1 MADGIKQLDLF
12 GDEVRPKAKY
22 VQGQV
27 GKDDYSE
34 FTEKFKAK
42 LTTDD
47 CYTPVE
53 VYEAA
58 LGWLREKVDL
68 SGANIVRP
76 FWPGGDYE
84 AYDYKEGD
92 VVVDNPPFSI
102 LAKILRFYQ
111 SRGIRFFLFGPQL
124 TLFSSSSS
132 SSLTYIPCG
141 YQIVYANGAKV
152 NTGFISNLFGDVFAM
167 SAPDL
172 RKRIKEAQ
180 EKAKG
185 NGSVSLPRYEYPP
198 EVLTSSML
206 GYLSTHGVEF
216 KVMRDEVSPVPLLA
230 LASQKAVGKAIFG
243 KGWLISEKKAAEKK
257 AAEKK
262 AAEKKAA
269 EKVIFWE
276 LSEAEREAV
285 RRISLNKK
293 KRIGY
298 ENNIFIDTR
307 GPGGR

>member
-1 MADGIKQLDLF
+1 MADELKQLDLF
-12 GDEVRPKAKY
+12 GEEVRPKAKY

-27 GKDDYSE
+27 GKDDYGE

-53 VYEAA
+53 VYEAV
-58 LGWLREKVDL
+58 LGWLMEKVDIE
-68 SGANIVRP
+68 GCNIVRP

-84 AYDYKEGD
+84 AYDYKEDD

-102 LAKILRFYQ
+102 LAGILRFYQ
-111 SRGIRFFLFGPQL
+111 GKGIRFFLFGPQL

-132 SSLTYIPCG
+132 SLTYIPCACA
-141 YQIVYANGAKV
+141 VEYANGAKV
-152 NTGFISNLFGDVFAM
+152 NTGFISNLFGDVLAM

-180 EKAKG
+180 EKARG
-185 NGSVSLPRYEYPP
+185 EASAPLPKYEYPP

-216 KVMRDEVSPVPLLA
+216 KVMRDEVSPVPLSA
-230 LASQKAVGKAIFG
+230 LASQKAVGKVIFG

-269 EKVIFWE
+269 EKVIVWE
-276 LSEAEREAV
+276 LSDVEREAV
-285 RRISLNKK
+285 RRIDKK
-293 KRIGY
+293 KKIKQNG
-298 ENNIFIDTR
+298 ND
-307 GPGGR
+307 

>member
-1 MADGIKQLDLF
+1 MADEIKQLDLF
-12 GDEVRPKAKY
+12 GEEFRPKAKR

-27 GKDDYSE
+27 GRDNYEE
-34 FTEKFKAK
+34 FVAKFKTR
-42 LTTDD
+42 LTKDD

-53 VYEAA
+53 VYEAV

-84 AYDYKEGD
+84 AYDYKEDD

-132 SSLTYIPCG
+132 LTYIPCACP
-141 YQIVYANGAKV
+141 VEYANGAKI
-152 NTGFISNLFGDVFAM
+152 NTGFISNLFGDVLAM

-172 RKRIKEAQ
+172 RLRVKEAQ
-180 EKAKG
+180 ENARGKA
-185 NGSVSLPRYEYPP
+185 SAPLPVYEYPP

-216 KVMRDEVSPVPLLA
+216 KVMRDEVSPVPLSA

-243 KGWLISEKKAAEKK
+243 KGWLISERKVAQRKAAQRKAAQRKAAERK
-257 AAEKK
+257 AAERK
-262 AAEKKAA
+262 AAERKAA
-269 EKVIFWE
+269 EKVIVWE
-276 LSEAEREAV
+276 LSDVEREAV
-285 RRISLNKK
+285 RRIDK
-293 KRIGY
+293 KRK
-298 ENNIFIDTR
+298 
-307 GPGGR
+307 

>member
-1 MADGIKQLDLF
+1 MADEIKQQDLF
-12 GDEVRPKAKY
+12 GEEVRPKAKF

-27 GKDDYSE
+27 GKDDYGE

-53 VYEAA
+53 VYEAV
-58 LGWLREKVDL
+58 LGWLREKVDIE
-68 SGANIVRP
+68 GCNIVRP

-84 AYDYKEGD
+84 AYDYKEDD

-102 LAKILRFYQ
+102 LAGILRFYQ
-111 SRGIRFFLFGPQL
+111 GKGIRFFLFGPQL
-124 TLFSSSSS
+124 TLFSSAS
-132 SSLTYIPCG
+132 SSLTYIPCACA
-141 YQIVYANGAKV
+141 VEYANGAKV
-152 NTGFISNLFGDVFAM
+152 NTGFISNLFGDVLAM

-185 NGSVSLPRYEYPP
+185 DASVSLPRYEYPP

-216 KVMRDEVSPVPLLA
+216 KVMRDEVSPVLLSA

-257 AAEKK
+257 AAEKII
-262 AAEKKAA
+262 
-269 EKVIFWE
+269 VWE

-285 RRISLNKK
+285 RRISLDKK
-293 KRIGY
+293 
-298 ENNIFIDTR
+298 NV
-307 GPGGR
+307 

>member
-1 MADGIKQLDLF
+1 MADEIKQLDLF
-12 GDEVRPKAKY
+12 GEEVRPKAKY

-27 GKDDYSE
+27 GKDDYGE

-53 VYEAA
+53 VYEAV

-84 AYDYKEGD
+84 AYDYKEDD

-102 LAKILRFYQ
+102 LAGILRFYQ
-111 SRGIRFFLFGPQL
+111 GRGIRFFLFGPQL

-132 SSLTYIPCG
+132 SSSSLTYILCACP
-141 YQIVYANGAKV
+141 VEYANGAKV

-172 RKRIKEAQ
+172 RKRIMEAQ
-180 EKAKG
+180 EKAER
-185 NGSVSLPRYEYPP
+185 NGSASLPRYEYPP

-206 GYLSTHGVEF
+206 GYLSSHGVEF
-216 KVMRDEVSPVPLLA
+216 TVMRDEVSPSKLSA
-230 LASQKAVGKAIFG
+230 LASQRAVGKGIFG
-243 KGWLISEKKAAEKK
+243 NGWLISEKKAAEKK
-257 AAEKK
+257 AAEKII
-262 AAEKKAA
+262 
-269 EKVIFWE
+269 VWE
-276 LSEAEREAV
+276 LSEAERAAV

-293 KRIGY
+293 TY
-298 ENNIFIDTR
+298 NNK
-307 GPGGR
+307 

>member
-1 MADGIKQLDLF
+1 MADELKQLDLF
-12 GDEVRPKAKY
+12 GEEFRPKAKR

-27 GKDDYSE
+27 GKDGYGE
-34 FTEKFKAK
+34 FTDKFKPK

-53 VYEAA
+53 VYEAV
-58 LGWLREKVDL
+58 LGWLREKVDIE
-68 SGANIVRP
+68 GCNIVRP
-76 FWPGGDYE
+76 FCPGGDYE
-84 AYDYKEGD
+84 AYDYKVGD

-102 LAKILRFYQ
+102 LARILRFYQ
-111 SRGIRFFLFGPQL
+111 DGGIRFFLFGPQL
-124 TLFSSSSS
+124 TLFSSS
-132 SSLTYIPCG
+132 LTYIPCACP
-141 YQIVYANGAKV
+141 VEYANGAKV

-172 RKRIKEAQ
+172 RLRVKEAQ

-216 KVMRDEVSPVPLLA
+216 KVMRDEVSPVPLSA
-230 LASQKAVGKAIFG
+230 LASQKAVNKAIFG

-257 AAEKK
+257 AAEK
-262 AAEKKAA
+262 
-269 EKVIFWE
+269 VIVWE
-276 LSEAEREAV
+276 LSDVEREAV
-285 RRISLNKK
+285 RRIDK
-293 KRIGY
+293 KRK
-298 ENNIFIDTR
+298 
-307 GPGGR
+307 

>member
-12 GDEVRPKAKY
+12 GEEVRPKAKY

-27 GKDDYSE
+27 GKDDYGE
-34 FTEKFKAK
+34 FTDKFKPK

-53 VYEAA
+53 VYEAV
-58 LGWLREKVDL
+58 LGWLREKVDIE
-68 SGANIVRP
+68 GCNIVRP

-84 AYDYKEGD
+84 AYDYKEDD

-102 LAKILRFYQ
+102 LARILGFYQ
-111 SRGIRFFLFGPQL
+111 DRGIRFFLFGPQL

-132 SSLTYIPCG
+132 SLTYIPCACT
-141 YQIVYANGAKV
+141 VEYANGAKV
-152 NTGFISNLFGDVFAM
+152 STGFISNLFGDVLAM

-180 EKAKG
+180 EKARAVASASMPK
-185 NGSVSLPRYEYPP
+185 YEYPP

-216 KVMRDEVSPVPLLA
+216 VVMRDEVSPRLLSA
-230 LASQKAVGKAIFG
+230 LAAQRAVGKDIFG
-243 KGWLISEKKAAEKK
+243 YGWLISEKKAAEKK

-262 AAEKKAA
+262 AAEK
-269 EKVIFWE
+269 VIVWE
-276 LSEAEREAV
+276 LSDMEREAV
-285 RRISLNKK
+285 RRIDEKKQNKIK
-293 KRIGY
+293 QNG
-298 ENNIFIDTR
+298 ND
-307 GPGGR
+307 

>member
-1 MADGIKQLDLF
+1 MADEIKQLDLF
-12 GDEVRPKAKY
+12 GEEVRPKAKY

-27 GKDDYSE
+27 GKDDYGE

-53 VYEAA
+53 VYEAV

-76 FWPGGDYE
+76 FWPGCDYE
-84 AYDYKEGD
+84 AYDYKEDD

-102 LAKILRFYQ
+102 LAGILRFYQ
-111 SRGIRFFLFGPQL
+111 GRGIRFFLFGPQL
-124 TLFSSSSS
+124 TIFSTS
-132 SSLTYIPCG
+132 SSLTYIPCACA
-141 YQIVYANGAKV
+141 VEYANGAKV

-172 RKRIKEAQ
+172 RKRIMEAQ
-180 EKAKG
+180 EKRKG
-185 NGSVSLPRYEYPP
+185 LVSLPRYEYPP

-216 KVMRDEVSPVPLLA
+216 TVMRDEVSPSKLSA
-230 LASQKAVGKAIFG
+230 LASQSAVGKQIFG
-243 KGWLISEKKAAEKK
+243 YGWLISEKKAAEKK

-269 EKVIFWE
+269 KNVIVWE
-276 LSEAEREAV
+276 LSDVEREAV
-285 RRISLNKK
+285 RRIDKK
-293 KRIGY
+293 KKIKQNG
-298 ENNIFIDTR
+298 ND
-307 GPGGR
+307 

>member
-1 MADGIKQLDLF
+1 MADEIKQLDLF
-12 GDEVRPKAKY
+12 GEEVRPKAKY

-27 GKDDYSE
+27 GKDDYGE
-34 FTEKFKAK
+34 FTEKFKSK

-53 VYEAA
+53 VYEAV

-84 AYDYKEGD
+84 AYDYKEDD

-102 LAKILRFYQ
+102 LAGILRFYRD
-111 SRGIRFFLFGPQL
+111 RGIRFFLFGPQL

-132 SSLTYIPCG
+132 SLTYIPCACA
-141 YQIVYANGAKV
+141 VEYANGAKV

-185 NGSVSLPRYEYPP
+185 NGSASLPRYEYPP

-216 KVMRDEVSPVPLLA
+216 TVMRDEVSPSKLSA
-230 LASQKAVGKAIFG
+230 LASQRAVGKCIFG
-243 KGWLISEKKAAEKK
+243 NGWLISEKKAAEKK

-269 EKVIFWE
+269 ENVIVWE
-276 LSEAEREAV
+276 LSDVEREAV
-285 RRISLNKK
+285 RRIDKK
-293 KRIGY
+293 KKIKQNG
-298 ENNIFIDTR
+298 ND
-307 GPGGR
+307 

>member
-1 MADGIKQLDLF
+1 MADEIKQLDLF
-12 GDEVRPKAKY
+12 GEEVRPKAKY

-27 GKDDYSE
+27 GKDDYGE

-53 VYEAA
+53 VYEAV

-84 AYDYKEGD
+84 AYDYKVGD

-102 LAKILRFYQ
+102 LAGILRFYQ
-111 SRGIRFFLFGPQL
+111 GRGIRFFLFGPQL

-132 SSLTYIPCG
+132 SLTYIPCACA
-141 YQIVYANGAKV
+141 VEYANGAKV
-152 NTGFISNLFGDVFAM
+152 NTGFISNLFGDVLAM

-172 RKRIKEAQ
+172 RKRVKEAQ

-185 NGSVSLPRYEYPP
+185 DASVSLPRYEYPP

-216 KVMRDEVSPVPLLA
+216 KVMRDEVSPVLLSA

-262 AAEKKAA
+262 AAEN
-269 EKVIFWE
+269 VIVWE
-276 LSEAEREAV
+276 LSDVEREAV
-285 RRISLNKK
+285 RRIDKK
-293 KRIGY
+293 KRK
-298 ENNIFIDTR
+298 
-307 GPGGR
+307 

>member
-1 MADGIKQLDLF
+1 MADEIKQLDLF
-12 GDEVRPKAKY
+12 GEEVRPKAKY

-27 GKDDYSE
+27 GKDDYGE

-53 VYEAA
+53 VYEAV

-84 AYDYKEGD
+84 AYDYKEDD

-102 LAKILRFYQ
+102 LAGILRFYQ
-111 SRGIRFFLFGPQL
+111 GRGIRFFLFGPQL

-132 SSLTYIPCG
+132 YSLTYILCACP
-141 YQIVYANGAKV
+141 VEYANGAKV

-172 RKRIKEAQ
+172 RKRIMAAQ
-180 EKAKG
+180 EKAER
-185 NGSVSLPRYEYPP
+185 NGSASLPRYEYPP

-216 KVMRDEVSPVPLLA
+216 TVMRDEVSPVPLSA
-230 LASQKAVGKAIFG
+230 LASQKAVGKMIFG
-243 KGWLISEKKAAEKK
+243 KGWLISEEKAAEKKAAERKAAEKK

-262 AAEKKAA
+262 AAEKII
-269 EKVIFWE
+269 VWE
-276 LSEAEREAV
+276 LSEAERAAV

-293 KRIGY
+293 
-298 ENNIFIDTR
+298 NV
-307 GPGGR
+307 

>member
-1 MADGIKQLDLF
+1 MADEIKQLDLF
-12 GDEVRPKAKY
+12 GEEVRPKAKY

-27 GKDDYSE
+27 GKDDYGE

-53 VYEAA
+53 VYEAV

-84 AYDYKEGD
+84 AYDYKEDD

-102 LAKILRFYQ
+102 LAGILRFYQ
-111 SRGIRFFLFGPQL
+111 GRGIRFFLFGPQL
-124 TLFSSSSS
+124 TLFSSY
-132 SSLTYIPCG
+132 SLTYIACACA
-141 YQIVYANGAKV
+141 VKYANGAKV
-152 NTGFISNLFGDVFAM
+152 NTGFVSNLFGDVFAM

-172 RKRIKEAQ
+172 RKRIMEAQ
-180 EKAKG
+180 EKAER
-185 NGSVSLPRYEYPP
+185 NGSASLPRYEYPP

-206 GYLSTHGVEF
+206 GYLSSHGVEF
-216 KVMRDEVSPVPLLA
+216 TVMRDEVSPSKLSA
-230 LASQKAVGKAIFG
+230 LASQRAVGKGIFG
-243 KGWLISEKKAAEKK
+243 NGWLISEKKAAEKK

-269 EKVIFWE
+269 EKKAAEKIIVWE
-276 LSEAEREAV
+276 LSEAERAAV

-293 KRIGY
+293 TYRI
-298 ENNIFIDTR
+298 
-307 GPGGR
+307 

>member
-1 MADGIKQLDLF
+1 MADELKQLDLF
-12 GDEVRPKAKY
+12 GEEVRPKAKY

-27 GKDDYSE
+27 GKDDYGE

-53 VYEAA
+53 VYEAV

-84 AYDYKEGD
+84 AYDYKEDD

-102 LAKILRFYQ
+102 LAGILRFYQ
-111 SRGIRFFLFGPQL
+111 GRGIRFFLFGPQL
-124 TLFSSSSS
+124 TLFTAA
-132 SSLTYIPCG
+132 SSLTYIPCACA
-141 YQIVYANGAKV
+141 VEYANGAKV

-172 RKRIKEAQ
+172 RKRIMEAQ
-180 EKAKG
+180 EKRK
-185 NGSVSLPRYEYPP
+185 GSVSLPRYEYPP
-198 EVLTSSML
+198 EVLTCSML
-206 GYLSTHGVEF
+206 GYLSRHGVEF
-216 KVMRDEVSPVPLLA
+216 AVMRDEVSPSKLSA
-230 LASQKAVGKAIFG
+230 LASQRAVGKSIFG

-257 AAEKK
+257 AAERK

-269 EKVIFWE
+269 ENVIVWE
-276 LSEAEREAV
+276 LSDVEREAV
-285 RRISLNKK
+285 RRIDKKENKTK
-293 KRIGY
+293 
-298 ENNIFIDTR
+298 
-307 GPGGR
+307 

>member
-1 MADGIKQLDLF
+1 MEDDIKQLDLF
-12 GDEVRPKAKY
+12 GEEIRQKAKF

-27 GKDDYSE
+27 GKDDYGE
-34 FTEKFKAK
+34 FTDKFKPK

-53 VYEAA
+53 VYEVV
-58 LGWLREKVDL
+58 LGWLREKVDIE
-68 SGANIVRP
+68 GCNIVRP

-84 AYDYKEGD
+84 AYDYKEDD
-92 VVVDNPPFSI
+92 VVVDNPPFSV

-132 SSLTYIPCG
+132 SLTYIPCACAV
-141 YQIVYANGAKV
+141 VYANGAKV
-152 NTGFISNLFGDVFAM
+152 NTGFISNLFGDVLAM

-185 NGSVSLPRYEYPP
+185 DASVSLPRYEYPP

-216 KVMRDEVSPVPLLA
+216 KVMRDEVSPVPLSA

-243 KGWLISEKKAAEKK
+243 KGWLISEKKAAERK
-257 AAEKK
+257 AAER
-262 AAEKKAA
+262 KAA
-269 EKVIFWE
+269 EKVIVWE
-276 LSEAEREAV
+276 LSDVEREAV
-285 RRISLNKK
+285 RRIDKK
-293 KRIGY
+293 KKIKQNG
-298 ENNIFIDTR
+298 ND
-307 GPGGR
+307 

>member
-1 MADGIKQLDLF
+1 MGKVVKQLDLF
-12 GDEVRPKAKY
+12 GEEVARKAGF
-22 VQGQV
+22 VQGKV
-27 GKDDYSE
+27 GKDDNNE

-53 VYEAA
+53 VHEAV

-84 AYDYKEGD
+84 AYDYKEDD

-102 LAKILRFYQ
+102 LARILRFYQ
-111 SRGIRFFLFGPQL
+111 LHGVRFFLFGPQL
-124 TLFSSSSS
+124 TLFSYS
-132 SSLTYIPCG
+132 SSLTYIPCACA
-141 YQIVYANGAKV
+141 VEYANGAKV
-152 NTGFISNLFGDVFAM
+152 STGFISNLFGDVFAM

-180 EKAKG
+180 EKS

-216 KVMRDEVSPVPLLA
+216 TVMRDEVSPIIVPA
-230 LASQKAVGKAIFG
+230 LASQKAVGKSIFG

-257 AAEKK
+257 AAEN
-262 AAEKKAA
+262 
-269 EKVIFWE
+269 VIVWE
-276 LSEAEREAV
+276 LNEAEREAV
-285 RRISLNKK
+285 RRIDEKTK
-293 KRIGY
+293 
-298 ENNIFIDTR
+298 
-307 GPGGR
+307 

>member
-1 MADGIKQLDLF
+1 MADEIKQLDLF
-12 GDEVRPKAKY
+12 GEEVRPKAKY

-27 GKDDYSE
+27 GKDDYGE

-53 VYEAA
+53 VYEAV

-84 AYDYKEGD
+84 AYDYKEDD

-102 LAKILRFYQ
+102 LAGILRFYQ
-111 SRGIRFFLFGPQL
+111 GRGIRFFLFGPQL

-132 SSLTYIPCG
+132 SLTYIPCACP
-141 YQIVYANGAKV
+141 VEYANGAKV

-172 RKRIKEAQ
+172 RKRIMEAQ
-180 EKAKG
+180 EKAKR
-185 NGSVSLPRYEYPP
+185 NGSASLPRYEYPP

-216 KVMRDEVSPVPLLA
+216 KVMRDEVSPLKLSA
-230 LASQKAVGKAIFG
+230 LASQRAVGKQIFG
-243 KGWLISEKKAAEKK
+243 NGWLISEKKAAEKK

-262 AAEKKAA
+262 AAKKKAA
-269 EKVIFWE
+269 EKKAAKNVIVWE
-276 LSEAEREAV
+276 LSDVEREAV
-285 RRISLNKK
+285 RRIDKKENKTK
-293 KRIGY
+293 WK
-298 ENNIFIDTR
+298 
-307 GPGGR
+307 

>member
-1 MADGIKQLDLF
+1 MADEIKQLDLF
-12 GDEVRPKAKY
+12 GEEVRPKAKY

-27 GKDDYSE
+27 GKDDYGE
-34 FTEKFKAK
+34 FTAKFKAK

-53 VYEAA
+53 VYEAV

-76 FWPGGDYE
+76 FYPGEDYE
-84 AYDYKEGD
+84 AYDYKEDD

-132 SSLTYIPCG
+132 SLTYIPCACA
-141 YQIVYANGAKV
+141 VEYANGAKV
-152 NTGFISNLFGDVFAM
+152 NTGFISNLFGDVLAM

-180 EKAKG
+180 EKARGEASAPMPK
-185 NGSVSLPRYEYPP
+185 YEYPP

-216 KVMRDEVSPVPLLA
+216 VVMRDEVSPRLLSA
-230 LASQKAVGKAIFG
+230 LASQKAVGKAIYG
-243 KGWLISEKKAAEKK
+243 YGWLISEKKAAERK
-257 AAEKK
+257 AAEN
-262 AAEKKAA
+262 
-269 EKVIFWE
+269 VIVWE
-276 LSEAEREAV
+276 LNEAEREAV
-285 RRISLNKK
+285 RRIDKK
-293 KRIGY
+293 KTKQNR
-298 ENNIFIDTR
+298 ND
-307 GPGGR
+307 

>member
-1 MADGIKQLDLF
+1 MAEQLNLF
-12 GDEVRPKAKY
+12 GWPVERKVKS
-22 VQGQV
+22 VQGLV
-27 GKDDYSE
+27 GKDNYEE
-34 FTEKFKAK
+34 FLAKFDAPK
-42 LTTDD
+42 TTDD
-47 CYTPVE
+47 CYTPAE
-53 VYEAA
+53 VYGAV
-58 LGWLREKVDL
+58 LGWLKERVDL

-76 FWPGGDYE
+76 FFPGGDYE
-84 AYDYKEGD
+84 AYDYKEDD

-102 LAKILRFYQ
+102 LARILRFYHD
-111 SRGIRFFLFGPQL
+111 RGIRFFLFGPQL
-124 TLFSSSSS
+124 TLFSYS
-132 SSLTYIPCG
+132 SSLTYIPCACA
-141 YQIVYANGAKV
+141 VEYANGAKV
-152 NTGFISNLFGDVFAM
+152 STGFISNLFGDVLAM

-216 KVMRDEVSPVPLLA
+216 KVMRDEVSPVPLSA

-257 AAEKK
+257 AAERK
-262 AAEKKAA
+262 AAERII
-269 EKVIFWE
+269 VWE

-285 RRISLNKK
+285 RRISLDKK
-293 KRIGY
+293 
-298 ENNIFIDTR
+298 NV
-307 GPGGR
+307 

>member
-1 MADGIKQLDLF
+1 MAEQLDLF
-12 GDEVRPKAKY
+12 GWPVERKVKS
-22 VQGQV
+22 VQGLV
-27 GKDDYSE
+27 GKDNYEE
-34 FTEKFKAK
+34 FLAKFDAPK
-42 LTTDD
+42 TTDD
-47 CYTPVE
+47 CYTPAE
-53 VYEAA
+53 VYGAV
-58 LGWLREKVDL
+58 LGWLKERVDL

-76 FWPGGDYE
+76 FFPGGDYE
-84 AYDYKEGD
+84 AYDYKEDD

-102 LAKILRFYQ
+102 LARILRFYQ
-111 SRGIRFFLFGPQL
+111 DRGIRFFLFGPQL
-124 TLFSSSSS
+124 TLFSSSS
-132 SSLTYIPCG
+132 LTYIPCACA
-141 YQIVYANGAKV
+141 VEYANGAKV
-152 NTGFISNLFGDVFAM
+152 NTGFISNLFGDVLAM

-216 KVMRDEVSPVPLLA
+216 KVMRDEVSPVPLSA

-243 KGWLISEKKAAEKK
+243 KGWLISEKKAAERK

-262 AAEKKAA
+262 AAEKII
-269 EKVIFWE
+269 VWE

-285 RRISLNKK
+285 RRISLDKK
-293 KRIGY
+293 
-298 ENNIFIDTR
+298 NV
-307 GPGGR
+307 

>member
-1 MADGIKQLDLF
+1 MADEIKQLDLF
-12 GDEVRPKAKY
+12 GEEVRPKAKY

-27 GKDDYSE
+27 GKDDYGE

-53 VYEAA
+53 VYEAV

-84 AYDYKEGD
+84 AYDYGDND

-102 LAKILRFYQ
+102 LARILRFYTD
-111 SRGIRFFLFGPQL
+111 RRIRFFLFGPQL

-132 SSLTYIPCG
+132 SSSLTYIPCACA
-141 YQIVYANGAKV
+141 VEYANGAKV
-152 NTGFISNLFGDVFAM
+152 NTGFVSNLFGDVFAM

-172 RKRIKEAQ
+172 RKRIMEAQ

-185 NGSVSLPRYEYPP
+185 DGSVSLPRYEYPP

-216 KVMRDEVSPVPLLA
+216 TVMRDEVSPSKLSA
-230 LASQKAVGKAIFG
+230 LASQRAVGKGIFG
-243 KGWLISEKKAAEKK
+243 TGWLISEKKAAEKK

-269 EKVIFWE
+269 ENVIVWE
-276 LSEAEREAV
+276 LSEAERAAV

-293 KRIGY
+293 NG
-298 ENNIFIDTR
+298 
-307 GPGGR
+307 

>member
-1 MADGIKQLDLF
+1 MADEIKQLDLF
-12 GDEVRPKAKY
+12 GEEVRPKAKF
-22 VQGQV
+22 VQGLF
-27 GKDDYSE
+27 GKDDYGE

-53 VYEAA
+53 VYEAV

-84 AYDYKEGD
+84 AYDYKEDD

-102 LAKILRFYQ
+102 LARILRFYRG
-111 SRGIRFFLFGPQL
+111 RGIRFFLFGPQL
-124 TLFSSSSS
+124 TLFTS
-132 SSLTYIPCG
+132 SSLTYIPCACK
-141 YQIVYANGAKV
+141 VEYANGAKV

-172 RKRIKEAQ
+172 RKRIMEAQ
-180 EKAKG
+180 EKAKR
-185 NGSVSLPRYEYPP
+185 NGSASLPRYEYPP

-216 KVMRDEVSPVPLLA
+216 TVMRDEVSPSKLSA
-230 LASQKAVGKAIFG
+230 LASQRAVGKRIFG
-243 KGWLISEKKAAEKK
+243 YGWLISEKKAAEKK

-262 AAEKKAA
+262 AAEKKDAEKEAA
-269 EKVIFWE
+269 EKVIVWE
-276 LSEAEREAV
+276 LSDVEREAV
-285 RRISLNKK
+285 RRIDKKENKTK
-293 KRIGY
+293 WK
-298 ENNIFIDTR
+298 
-307 GPGGR
+307 

>member
-1 MADGIKQLDLF
+1 MADEIKQLDLF
-12 GDEVRPKAKY
+12 GEEVRPKAKY

-27 GKDDYSE
+27 GKDDYGE

-53 VYEAA
+53 VYEAV

-84 AYDYKEGD
+84 AYDYKEDD

-102 LAKILRFYQ
+102 LAGILRFYQ
-111 SRGIRFFLFGPQL
+111 GRGIRFFLFGPQL

-132 SSLTYIPCG
+132 SSLTYILCACP
-141 YQIVYANGAKV
+141 VKYANGAKV

-172 RKRIKEAQ
+172 RKRIMEAQ
-180 EKAKG
+180 EKAER
-185 NGSVSLPRYEYPP
+185 NGSASLPRYEYPP

-206 GYLSTHGVEF
+206 GYLSSHGVEF
-216 KVMRDEVSPVPLLA
+216 TVMRDEVSPSKLSA
-230 LASQKAVGKAIFG
+230 LASQRAVGKGIFG
-243 KGWLISEKKAAEKK
+243 NGWLISEKKAAEKK

-269 EKVIFWE
+269 EKVIVWE
-276 LSEAEREAV
+276 LSEAERAAV
-285 RRISLNKK
+285 RRISLDKNV
-293 KRIGY
+293 
-298 ENNIFIDTR
+298 
-307 GPGGR
+307 

>member
-1 MADGIKQLDLF
+1 MADEIKQLDLF
-12 GDEVRPKAKY
+12 GEEVRPKAKY

-27 GKDDYSE
+27 GKGDYGE
-34 FTEKFKAK
+34 FTEKFKPK

-53 VYEAA
+53 VYEAV
-58 LGWLREKVDL
+58 LGWLREKVDIE
-68 SGANIVRP
+68 GCNIVRP
-76 FWPGGDYE
+76 FRPGGDYE
-84 AYDYKEGD
+84 AYDYKEDD

-102 LAKILRFYQ
+102 LAGILRFYQ
-111 SRGIRFFLFGPQL
+111 GRGIRFFLFGPQL

-132 SSLTYIPCG
+132 SLTYIPCACA
-141 YQIVYANGAKV
+141 VEYANGAKV

-180 EKAKG
+180 EKARGEASASMPK
-185 NGSVSLPRYEYPP
+185 YEYPP

-216 KVMRDEVSPVPLLA
+216 KVMRDEVSPVRLSA
-230 LASQKAVGKAIFG
+230 LASQRAVGKCIFG
-243 KGWLISEKKAAEKK
+243 YGWLISEKKAAEKK

-269 EKVIFWE
+269 EKVIVWE
-276 LSEAEREAV
+276 LSDVEREAV
-285 RRISLNKK
+285 RRIDKK
-293 KRIGY
+293 K
-298 ENNIFIDTR
+298 ENKTKWK
-307 GPGGR
+307 

>member
-1 MADGIKQLDLF
+1 MADEIKQLDLF
-12 GDEVRPKAKY
+12 GEEVRPKAKY

-27 GKDDYSE
+27 GKDDYGE

-53 VYEAA
+53 VYEAV

-84 AYDYKEGD
+84 AYDYKVGD

-102 LAKILRFYQ
+102 LAGILRFYQ
-111 SRGIRFFLFGPQL
+111 GRGIRFFLFGPQL
-124 TLFSSSSS
+124 TLFSSS
-132 SSLTYIPCG
+132 LTYIPCACA
-141 YQIVYANGAKV
+141 VEYANGAKV
-152 NTGFISNLFGDVFAM
+152 NTGFISNLFGDVLAM

-185 NGSVSLPRYEYPP
+185 DASVSLPRYEYPP

-216 KVMRDEVSPVPLLA
+216 KVMRDEVSPVPLSA

-257 AAEKK
+257 AAEKIT
-262 AAEKKAA
+262 
-269 EKVIFWE
+269 VWE

-293 KRIGY
+293 NG
-298 ENNIFIDTR
+298 
-307 GPGGR
+307 

>member
-1 MADGIKQLDLF
+1 MDLF
-12 GDEVRPKAKY
+12 GEEVRPKAKY
-22 VQGQV
+22 VQGKV
-27 GKDDYSE
+27 GKDDYGE

-53 VYEAA
+53 VYEAV
-58 LGWLREKVDL
+58 LGWLREKVDIE
-68 SGANIVRP
+68 GCNIVRP

-84 AYDYKEGD
+84 AYDYKEDD

-102 LAKILRFYQ
+102 LARILRFYQ
-111 SRGIRFFLFGPQL
+111 DRGIRFFLFGPQL
-124 TLFSSSSS
+124 MLFTSSS
-132 SSLTYIPCG
+132 SSLTYIPCACA
-141 YQIVYANGAKV
+141 VEYANGAKV
-152 NTGFISNLFGDVFAM
+152 NTGFISNLFGDVLAM

-185 NGSVSLPRYEYPP
+185 DASVSLPRYEYPP

-216 KVMRDEVSPVPLLA
+216 KVMRDEVSPVLLSA
-230 LASQKAVGKAIFG
+230 LAAQRKVGKGIFG
-243 KGWLISEKKAAEKK
+243 SGWLISEKKAAEKK

-262 AAEKKAA
+262 AAEN
-269 EKVIFWE
+269 VIVWE
-276 LSEAEREAV
+276 LSDVERATV
-285 RRISLNKK
+285 RRIDKK
-293 KRIGY
+293 KK
-298 ENNIFIDTR
+298 TK
-307 GPGGR
+307 

>member
-1 MADGIKQLDLF
+1 MADELKQLDLF
-12 GDEVRPKAKY
+12 GEEVRPKAKY

-27 GKDDYSE
+27 GKDDYDE
-34 FTEKFKAK
+34 FTDKFKPK
-42 LTTDD
+42 KTTDD

-53 VYEAA
+53 VYEAV
-58 LGWLREKVDL
+58 LGWLREKVDIE
-68 SGANIVRP
+68 GCNIVRP

-84 AYDYKEGD
+84 AYDYKEDD

-102 LAKILRFYQ
+102 LAGILRFYQ
-111 SRGIRFFLFGPQL
+111 GRGIRFFLFGPQQ
-124 TLFSSSSS
+124 TLFSSS
-132 SSLTYIPCG
+132 SSLTYIPCASP
-141 YQIVYANGAKV
+141 VEYANGAKV

-172 RKRIKEAQ
+172 RLRVKEAQ

-185 NGSVSLPRYEYPP
+185 NGLVSLLRYEYPP

-216 KVMRDEVSPVPLLA
+216 KVMRDEVSPVPLSA
-230 LASQKAVGKAIFG
+230 LAAQKAVGKAIFG

-262 AAEKKAA
+262 VA
-269 EKVIFWE
+269 EKVIVWE
-276 LSEAEREAV
+276 LSDVERKAV
-285 RRISLNKK
+285 RRIDKK
-293 KRIGY
+293 K
-298 ENNIFIDTR
+298 ENKTKWK
-307 GPGGR
+307 